1 LFVEQHQGAITF
13 ETQEGQGTTFHVWLP
28 QADFTE
34 AERAWQLSRQRR
46 RSLLLAGAAGKRLED
61 TAEFLRR
68 HHYHVV
74 LGGADAADL
83 LRSNDYVFDAVLLQ
97 AESPGDQRVVE
108 LLRFIRAQNLPVKI
122 IIETV
127 GRDPDELPATLAV
140 KADLVI
146 SAETPAETI
155 PQRLAE
161 LFERPA

>member
-1 LFVEQHQGAITF
+1 
-13 ETQEGQGTTFHVWLP
+13 
-28 QADFTE
+28 
-34 AERAWQLSRQRR
+34 
-46 RSLLLAGAAGKRLED
+46 
-61 TAEFLRR
+61 LRR

-83 LRSNDYVFDAVLLQ
+83 LRSSDYVFDAVLLQ
-97 AESPGDQRVVE
+97 VESPGDQRVVE